1 MSCHSIE
8 LSSCLR
14 EPQFFIKM
22 HKEGRSAMRRPS
34 FAISPRR
41 SADVI
46 DPFLVRS
53 FFRCFRLRRQ
63 LQHPGLLALA
73 QQCQQNR
80 SAVGKFQRIV
90 VGSHFVLIDRR
101 YHRTSVGSNFGAI
114 VGCLCLGWRMGL
126 GALAI
131 ARSDKRAEAILDIL

>member
-73 QQCQQNR
+73 QQRQ
-80 SAVGKFQRIV
+80 
-90 VGSHFVLIDRR
+90 LIDRP
-101 YHRTSVGSNFGAI
+101 SGNSNASWWAATLSLLI
-114 VGCLCLGWRMGL
+114 CRK
-126 GALAI
+126 I
-131 ARSDKRAEAILDIL
+131 AVV